1 MIVLRPAPALIDWR
15 TIQDRF
21 PWGVMILFGG
31 GFALADGS
39 KESWDSFFL
48 FLKMN
53 SHRTKQTVMYD
64 GRKEFVIK
72 WIDG

>member
-39 KESWDSFFL
+39 KVRVGPVFS
-48 FLKMN
+48 LKMN
-53 SHRTKQTVMYD
+53 SHPTKHTVMNEQMSK
-64 GRKEFVIK
+64 GMS
-72 WIDG
+72 